1 MDFALPLLSPT
12 YKPGLNPD
20 GLETF
25 MLINKQNI
33 RLIFGLKLKQ
43 LRVQKGLSFAQLS
56 KAAGVSVSYL
66 NEIEKGKKYPKTD
79 KIIALAQALG
89 VSYDQL
95 VSLKLSK
102 KLAPIAELLNS
113 GILESLPLELFG
125 LDPSTLLE
133 LISNAPTRINAFIST
148 ILKIA
153 RNYEMTEENFFF
165 AALRSFQEMQ
175 DNYFEDIEEEVFK
188 FMESYKLSRREVV
201 DHKSLRQL
209 LCTEFGYRIEELPIG
224 KDDPLGEFRSVYFQD
239 KKLLL
244 INPKLSETQQS
255 FLLGKELGF
264 NYLSL
269 EERPRTSSIFEVKSF
284 EEVLNNFRASYF
296 SVALKLNREQMVADM
311 EAMFAREKWDGDAF
325 LALMEKY
332 QASPEMFLSRMTNL
346 LPKYFDLDNI
356 FFLRFNNDA
365 TKAPDYFGITKEIHL
380 NRLHTPHRNDLE
392 EHYCRRWVS
401 IWILKEIRELMKGDE
416 QAQNLIRVQ
425 RSKFG
430 SSKSEYFC
438 ISIAKPNSPTPNS
451 NISVTLGIY
460 VDASSK
466 RKIRF
471 LDQDDIP
478 VMEVGET
485 CQRCSIED
493 CKERASPPLIIQR
506 KEKKQQIN
514 KRLRELS
521 SKY

>member
-1 MDFALPLLSPT
+1 
-12 YKPGLNPD
+12 
-20 GLETF
+20 

-43 LRVQKGLSFAQLS
+43 LRVQKGFSFAQLS

-102 KLAPIAELLNS
+102 KMAPVAELLNS

-165 AALRSFQEMQ
+165 AALRSFQEMK
-175 DNYFEDIEEEVFK
+175 DNYFEDIEEGVSNFLEAYQLDHQQVF
-188 FMESYKLSRREVV
+188 ELQT
-201 DHKSLRQL
+201 LRTL
-209 LCTEFGYRIEELPIG
+209 LTSEFGYRIEDLPTG
-224 KDDPLGEFRSVYFQD
+224 NDEPLSEFRSVYFKD

-244 INPKLSETQQS
+244 VNPKLSESQQA

-264 NYLSL
+264 NYLNMT
-269 EERPRTSSIFEVKSF
+269 ERPKTSSIFEVKSF

-296 SVALKLNREQMVADM
+296 SVALKLNKELMIADI
-311 EAMFAREKWDGDAF
+311 EALFAKDHWDGAAF
-325 LALMEKY
+325 LALMDKY

-365 TKAPDYFGITKEIHL
+365 SKDPEYYGITKEIHL
-380 NRLHTPHRNDLE
+380 NRLHAPHRNDVE

-401 IWILKEIRELMKGDE
+401 IWTLKEFKNLIHKDKKIR
-416 QAQNLIRVQ
+416 NIIRVQ
-425 RSKFG
+425 RSRFAT
-430 SSKSEYFC
+430 KSEYFN
-438 ISIAKPNSPTPNS
+438 ITIAKPNSPTLHS
-451 NISVTLGIY
+451 NISVTLGIS
-460 VDASSK
+460 VDATSK
-466 RKIRF
+466 RKIKF
-471 LDQDDIP
+471 LEHTDIP
-478 VMEVGET
+478 VVEVGET
-485 CQRCSIED
+485 CQRCNIED
-493 CKERASPPLIIQR
+493 CEERASPPLIIQR
-506 KEKKQQIN
+506 KEKRHNIN

>member
-1 MDFALPLLSPT
+1 
-12 YKPGLNPD
+12 
-20 GLETF
+20 

-43 LRVQKGLSFAQLS
+43 LRVQKGMSFAQLS

-102 KLAPIAELLNS
+102 KMAPITELLNS

-133 LISNAPTRINAFIST
+133 LISNAPTKINAFIST

-165 AALRSFQEMQ
+165 AALRSFQEMK
-175 DNYFEDIEEEVFK
+175 DNYFEGIEEGVFNFLEEYQLDSKEVLTHDTLKILLTNK
-188 FMESYKLSRREVV
+188 F
-201 DHKSLRQL
+201 D
-209 LCTEFGYRIEELPIG
+209 YRIEELPLG
-224 KDDPLGEFRSVYFQD
+224 KDDPLSEFRSVFFKD

-244 INPKLSETQQS
+244 INPNLSDTQKC

-264 NYLSL
+264 NYLKLSD
-269 EERPRTSSIFEVKSF
+269 RPKTSTIFEVKSF

-296 SVALKLNREQMVADM
+296 SVALRLNRDLMKADL
-311 EAMFAREKWDGDAF
+311 EAFFSKEAWDGDAF
-325 LALMEKY
+325 LELLDKY
-332 QASPEMFLSRMTNL
+332 KASPEMFLSRMTNL

-356 FFLRFNNDA
+356 FFLRFNNDSS
-365 TKAPDYFGITKEIHL
+365 KGKNYFSITKEIHL
-380 NRLHTPHRNDLE
+380 NKLHSPHRNDLE
-392 EHYCRRWVS
+392 EHYCRRWIS
-401 IWILKEIRELMKGDE
+401 IKILQELKDMENGTAHPKPIIR
-416 QAQNLIRVQ
+416 IQ
-425 RSKFG
+425 RSRFG
-430 SSKSEYFC
+430 ISKSEYFC
-438 ISIAKPNSPTPNS
+438 FSIAKPNYPTPKS
-451 NISVTLGIY
+451 NVSVTLGIF
-460 VDASSK
+460 VDNNSK
-466 RKIRF
+466 KKINF
-471 LDQDDIP
+471 LDHPDIP
-478 VMEVGET
+478 IAEVGET
-485 CQRCSIED
+485 CQRCSIAD
-493 CKERASPPLIIQR
+493 CAERASPPLVIQKKER
-506 KEKKQQIN
+506 KHQIN

-521 SKY
+521 SRY